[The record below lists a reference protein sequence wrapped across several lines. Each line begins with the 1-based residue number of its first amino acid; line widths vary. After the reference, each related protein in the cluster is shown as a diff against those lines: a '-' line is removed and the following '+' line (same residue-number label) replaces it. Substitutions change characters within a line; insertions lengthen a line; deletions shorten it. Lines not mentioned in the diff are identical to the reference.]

1 MLTET
6 KKITENAPAKSSSKS
21 SKSLAA
27 KKVKK
32 VLIFCAVAVFFF
44 ILILLV
50 TNKKTVEQKSEILPV
65 VVIQKPVRQ
74 NLVESI
80 SISGYIEA
88 KSMIPV
94 VPFVSGTI
102 TEYPVSVGDY
112 VEKNQLLAKIDDK
125 PFRQQMIQAEAAYFA
140 AKSTYD
146 RVESLYKAGATTQQN
161 YDTTRAQY
169 DANKAQY
176 DLAKLQLGY
185 TEVCSPI
192 SGTVLVADQAVGDI
206 GNQQSPVAIVADL
219 NNLVVRLKVPEKYF
233 DLFVSEKENL
243 SVKITRPAEKN
254 LFEDAVSPAI
264 IENIAPYV
272 SPQNKTFEVVCRLTQ
287 NSERFKPGMFV
298 KVQIAYKTYENVPV
312 IPLNAKKMDGSFYL
326 YDEESQTEHF
336 QMPDEKTSISSVND
350 GINFIVDEQ
359 FADSYFV
366 IDGQNFVFDG
376 QKVRLFDEAL
386 KEHNLE

>member
-1 MLTET
+1 MNL

-21 SKSLAA
+21 SKSLAV

-50 TNKKTVEQKSEILPV
+50 TNKKKDEQKAETLPV

-312 IPLNAKKMDGSFYL
+312 IPLNAKKMDGSFYI
-326 YDEESQTEHF
+326 YDEESQTVHF
-336 QMPDEKTSISSVND
+336 QMPDKQTSISSVND

>member
-1 MLTET
+1 MNL
-6 KKITENAPAKSSSKS
+6 KKITENALAKSSSKS
-21 SKSLAA
+21 SKSLAV

-50 TNKKTVEQKSEILPV
+50 TNKKTVEQKVETLPV

-312 IPLNAKKMDGSFYL
+312 IPLNAKKMDGSFYI
-326 YDEESQTEHF
+326 YDEESQTVHF
-336 QMPDEKTSISSVND
+336 QMPDKQTSISSVND

>member
-1 MLTET
+1 MNL

-50 TNKKTVEQKSEILPV
+50 TNKKTVEQKVETLPV
-65 VVIQKPVRQ
+65 VVTQKPVRQ

-312 IPLNAKKMDGSFYL
+312 IPLNAKKMDGSFYI
-326 YDEESQTEHF
+326 YDEESQTVHF

>member
-1 MLTET
+1 MNL

-21 SKSLAA
+21 SKSLAV

-50 TNKKTVEQKSEILPV
+50 TNKKKDEQKVETLPV

-298 KVQIAYKTYENVPV
+298 KVRIAYKTYENVPV
-312 IPLNAKKMDGSFYL
+312 IPLNAKKMDGSFYI
-326 YDEESQTEHF
+326 YDEESQTVHF

>member
-1 MLTET
+1 MNL

-50 TNKKTVEQKSEILPV
+50 TNKKTVEQKTEILPV
-65 VVIQKPVRQ
+65 VVTQKPVRQ

-272 SPQNKTFEVVCRLTQ
+272 SPQNKTFEVVCRKTK
-287 NSERFKPGMFV
+287 NRERLKQGTFV
-298 KVQIAYKTYENVPV
+298 KVQIK
-312 IPLNAKKMDGSFYL
+312 
-326 YDEESQTEHF
+326 
-336 QMPDEKTSISSVND
+336 
-350 GINFIVDEQ
+350 
-359 FADSYFV
+359 
-366 IDGQNFVFDG
+366 
-376 QKVRLFDEAL
+376 
-386 KEHNLE
+386 

>member
-1 MLTET
+1 MNL

-21 SKSLAA
+21 SKSLAV
-27 KKVKK
+27 KKIKK

-50 TNKKTVEQKSEILPV
+50 TNKKKDEQKVETLPV
-65 VVIQKPVRQ
+65 VVTQKPVRQ

-326 YDEESQTEHF
+326 YDEESQTVHF

>member
-1 MLTET
+1 MNL
-6 KKITENAPAKSSSKS
+6 KKITENAPVKSSSKS

-50 TNKKTVEQKSEILPV
+50 TNKKTVEQKVETLPV

-326 YDEESQTEHF
+326 YDEESQTVHF
-336 QMPDEKTSISSVND
+336 QMPDKQTSISSVND

>member
-1 MLTET
+1 MNL
-6 KKITENAPAKSSSKS
+6 KKITENAPVKSSSKS

-50 TNKKTVEQKSEILPV
+50 TNKKKDEQKVETLPV
-65 VVIQKPVRQ
+65 VVTQKPVRQ

-312 IPLNAKKMDGSFYL
+312 IPLNAKKMDGSFYI
-326 YDEESQTEHF
+326 YDEESQTVHF

>member
-1 MLTET
+1 M
-6 KKITENAPAKSSSKS
+6 TENVPAKSSKTSKS
-21 SKSLAA
+21 SRFPAS

-32 VLIFCAVAVFFF
+32 ILLFCAVAVFFI

-50 TNKKTVEQKSEILPV
+50 TNKKTVEQKAEILPV

-112 VEKNQLLAKIDDK
+112 VVKDQLLAKIDDK

-192 SGTVLVADQAVGDI
+192 SGIVLVADQAVGDI

-219 NNLVVRLKVPEKYF
+219 NNLVLRLKVPEKYF

-254 LFEDAVSPAI
+254 LFEAERLKTRVTYD
-264 IENIAPYV
+264 APYV

-326 YDEESQTEHF
+326 YDEETQTVHF
-336 QMPDEKTSISSVND
+336 HMPDEQSVSFIND
-350 GINFIVDEQ
+350 GKNFIVDEN

-366 IDGQNFVFDG
+366 VDGQNFVFDG

-386 KEHNLE
+386 KDYDLE

>member
-1 MLTET
+1 MNL

-21 SKSLAA
+21 SKSLAV

-32 VLIFCAVAVFFF
+32 ILIFCAVAVFFF

-50 TNKKTVEQKSEILPV
+50 TNKKKDEQKIETLPI

-312 IPLNAKKMDGSFYL
+312 IPLNAKKMDGSFYI
-326 YDEESQTEHF
+326 YDEESQTVHF

-350 GINFIVDEQ
+350 GINFIVDEK

>member
-1 MLTET
+1 MNL

-21 SKSLAA
+21 SKSLAV
-27 KKVKK
+27 KKIKK

-50 TNKKTVEQKSEILPV
+50 TNKKKDEQKVETLPV
-65 VVIQKPVRQ
+65 VVTQKPVRQ

-326 YDEESQTEHF
+326 YDEESQTVHF

-350 GINFIVDEQ
+350 GINFIVDEK

>member
-1 MLTET
+1 MNL

-21 SKSLAA
+21 SKSLAV

-50 TNKKTVEQKSEILPV
+50 TNKKKDEQKTEILPV

-312 IPLNAKKMDGSFYL
+312 IPLNAKKMDGSFYI
-326 YDEESQTEHF
+326 YDEESQTVHF

>member
-1 MLTET
+1 MNL
-6 KKITENAPAKSSSKS
+6 KKITENTPAKSSSKS
-21 SKSLAA
+21 SKSLAV

-50 TNKKTVEQKSEILPV
+50 TNKKKDEQKVETLPV

-206 GNQQSPVAIVADL
+206 GNQQSPIAIVADL

-326 YDEESQTEHF
+326 YDEESQTVHF

>member
-1 MLTET
+1 MNL

-21 SKSLAA
+21 SKSLAV

-50 TNKKTVEQKSEILPV
+50 TNKKKDEQKVETLPV
-65 VVIQKPVRQ
+65 VVTQKPVRQ

-243 SVKITRPAEKN
+243 SVKITHPAEKN

-326 YDEESQTEHF
+326 YDEENQTVHF

>member
-1 MLTET
+1 MNL

-21 SKSLAA
+21 SKSLAV

-50 TNKKTVEQKSEILPV
+50 TNKKKDEQKVETLPV

-102 TEYPVSVGDY
+102 TEYPVSVGEY

-312 IPLNAKKMDGSFYL
+312 IPLNAKKMDGSFYI
-326 YDEESQTEHF
+326 YDEENQTVHF
-336 QMPDEKTSISSVND
+336 QMPDKQTSISSVND

>member
-1 MLTET
+1 MNL

-21 SKSLAA
+21 SKSLAV

-50 TNKKTVEQKSEILPV
+50 TNKKKDEQKVETLPV

-298 KVQIAYKTYENVPV
+298 KVQIAYKTYENVSV

-326 YDEESQTEHF
+326 YDEESQTVHF
-336 QMPDEKTSISSVND
+336 QMPDEKTSISSIND

>member
-1 MLTET
+1 MNL

-50 TNKKTVEQKSEILPV
+50 TNKKKDEQKIETLPV

-312 IPLNAKKMDGSFYL
+312 IPLNAKKMDGSFYI
-326 YDEESQTEHF
+326 YDEESQTVHF
-336 QMPDEKTSISSVND
+336 QMPDKQTSISSVND

-386 KEHNLE
+386 KDHNLE

>member
-1 MLTET
+1 MNL

-21 SKSLAA
+21 SKSLAV

-50 TNKKTVEQKSEILPV
+50 TNKKTVEQKVETLPV
-65 VVIQKPVRQ
+65 VVTQKPVRQ

-102 TEYPVSVGDY
+102 TEYSVSVGDY

-312 IPLNAKKMDGSFYL
+312 IPLNAKKMDGSFYI
-326 YDEESQTEHF
+326 YDEESQTVHF

>member
-1 MLTET
+1 MNL

-21 SKSLAA
+21 SKSLAV

-32 VLIFCAVAVFFF
+32 ILIFCAVAVFFF

-50 TNKKTVEQKSEILPV
+50 TNRKKDEQKIETLPV

-312 IPLNAKKMDGSFYL
+312 IPLNAKKMDGSFYI
-326 YDEESQTEHF
+326 YDEESQTVHF

>member
-1 MLTET
+1 MNL
-6 KKITENAPAKSSSKS
+6 KKITENAPAKSSSKA
-21 SKSLAA
+21 SKSLAV

-65 VVIQKPVRQ
+65 VVTQKPVRQ

-326 YDEESQTEHF
+326 YDEESQTVHF
-336 QMPDEKTSISSVND
+336 QMPDKQTSISSVND

>member
-1 MLTET
+1 MNL

-21 SKSLAA
+21 SKSLAV

-50 TNKKTVEQKSEILPV
+50 TNKKKDEQKVETLPV
-65 VVIQKPVRQ
+65 VVTQKPVRQ

-161 YDTTRAQY
+161 YETTRAQY

-326 YDEESQTEHF
+326 YDEENQTVHF
-336 QMPDEKTSISSVND
+336 YMPDEKTSISSVND
-350 GINFIVDEQ
+350 GINFIVDEK

>member
-1 MLTET
+1 MNL

-21 SKSLAA
+21 SKSLAV

-32 VLIFCAVAVFFF
+32 ILIFCAVAVFFF

-50 TNKKTVEQKSEILPV
+50 TNRKKDEQKIETLPV

-312 IPLNAKKMDGSFYL
+312 IPLNAKKMDGSFYI
-326 YDEESQTEHF
+326 YDEESQTVHF

-386 KEHNLE
+386 KDHNLE

>member
-1 MLTET
+1 MNL
-6 KKITENAPAKSSSKS
+6 KKITENATAKSSSKS
-21 SKSLAA
+21 AKSLAV

-50 TNKKTVEQKSEILPV
+50 TNKKTVEQKVATLPV

-233 DLFVSEKENL
+233 DLFVSEKGNL

-312 IPLNAKKMDGSFYL
+312 IPLNAKKMDGSFYI
-326 YDEESQTEHF
+326 YDEESQTVHF

-376 QKVRLFDEAL
+376 QKVRLFNEAL

>member
-1 MLTET
+1 MNL

-50 TNKKTVEQKSEILPV
+50 TNKKTVEQKAETLPV
-65 VVIQKPVRQ
+65 VVTQKPVRQ

-312 IPLNAKKMDGSFYL
+312 ISLNAKKMDGSFYL
-326 YDEESQTEHF
+326 YDEDSQTVHF

>member
-1 MLTET
+1 MNL

-65 VVIQKPVRQ
+65 VVTQKPVRQ

-312 IPLNAKKMDGSFYL
+312 IPLNAKKMDGSFYI
-326 YDEESQTEHF
+326 YDEESQTVHF

>member
-1 MLTET
+1 MNL

-32 VLIFCAVAVFFF
+32 ILIFCAVAVFFF

-50 TNKKTVEQKSEILPV
+50 TNKKKDEQKVETLPV

-312 IPLNAKKMDGSFYL
+312 IPLNAKKMDGSFYI
-326 YDEESQTEHF
+326 YDEESQTVHF
-336 QMPDEKTSISSVND
+336 QMPDKQKSISSVND
-350 GINFIVDEQ
+350 GINFIVDEK

>member
-1 MLTET
+1 MNL

-50 TNKKTVEQKSEILPV
+50 TNKKTVEQKVETLPV

-272 SPQNKTFEVVCRLTQ
+272 SPQNKIFEVVCRLTQ

-326 YDEESQTEHF
+326 YDEESQTVHF
-336 QMPDEKTSISSVND
+336 QMPDERTSISSVND

>member
-1 MLTET
+1 MNL
-6 KKITENAPAKSSSKS
+6 KKITEDAPVKSSSKS

-50 TNKKTVEQKSEILPV
+50 TNKKTVEQKAETLPV
-65 VVIQKPVRQ
+65 VVTQKPVRQ

-312 IPLNAKKMDGSFYL
+312 IPLNAKKMDGSFYI
-326 YDEESQTEHF
+326 YDEESQTVHF

>member
-1 MLTET
+1 MNL
-6 KKITENAPAKSSSKS
+6 KKITENAPVKSSSKS

-50 TNKKTVEQKSEILPV
+50 TNKKKDEQKVETLPV

-326 YDEESQTEHF
+326 YDEDSQTVHF

>member
-1 MLTET
+1 MNL

-21 SKSLAA
+21 SKSLAV

-50 TNKKTVEQKSEILPV
+50 TNKKKDEQKIETLPV

-312 IPLNAKKMDGSFYL
+312 IPLNAKKMDGSFYI
-326 YDEESQTEHF
+326 YDEESQTVHF

>member
-1 MLTET
+1 MNL

-21 SKSLAA
+21 SKSLAV

-50 TNKKTVEQKSEILPV
+50 TNKKTVEQKVETLPV

-287 NSERFKPGMFV
+287 NS
-298 KVQIAYKTYENVPV
+298 
-312 IPLNAKKMDGSFYL
+312 
-326 YDEESQTEHF
+326 
-336 QMPDEKTSISSVND
+336 
-350 GINFIVDEQ
+350 
-359 FADSYFV
+359 
-366 IDGQNFVFDG
+366 
-376 QKVRLFDEAL
+376 
-386 KEHNLE
+386 

>member
-1 MLTET
+1 MNL
-6 KKITENAPAKSSSKS
+6 KKITENAPVKSSSKS
-21 SKSLAA
+21 SKSLAV

-50 TNKKTVEQKSEILPV
+50 TNKKKDEQKVETLPV
-65 VVIQKPVRQ
+65 VVTQKPVRQ

-312 IPLNAKKMDGSFYL
+312 IPLNAKKMDGSFYI
-326 YDEESQTEHF
+326 YDEESQTVHF

-350 GINFIVDEQ
+350 GINFIVDEK

>member
-1 MLTET
+1 MNL

-21 SKSLAA
+21 SKSLAV

-50 TNKKTVEQKSEILPV
+50 TNKKKDEQKAETLPV

-125 PFRQQMIQAEAAYFA
+125 PFRQQLIQAEAAYFA

-326 YDEESQTEHF
+326 YDEESQTVHF
-336 QMPDEKTSISSVND
+336 YMPDEKTSISSVND

>member
-1 MLTET
+1 MNL

-21 SKSLAA
+21 SKSLAV

-50 TNKKTVEQKSEILPV
+50 TNKKKDEQKVETLPV

-146 RVESLYKAGATTQQN
+146 RVESLYKAGGTTQQN

-312 IPLNAKKMDGSFYL
+312 IPLNAKKMDGSFYI
-326 YDEESQTEHF
+326 YDEETQTVHF
-336 QMPDEKTSISSVND
+336 YMPDEKTSISFVND
-350 GINFIVDEQ
+350 GTNFIVDEQ

>member
-1 MLTET
+1 MNL
-6 KKITENAPAKSSSKS
+6 KKITENAPVKSSSKS
-21 SKSLAA
+21 AKSLAA

-50 TNKKTVEQKSEILPV
+50 TNKKKDEQKVETLPV
-65 VVIQKPVRQ
+65 VVTQKPVRQ

-206 GNQQSPVAIVADL
+206 GNQQSPVVIVADL

-326 YDEESQTEHF
+326 YDEESQTVHF

>member
-1 MLTET
+1 MNL

-21 SKSLAA
+21 SKSLAV

-50 TNKKTVEQKSEILPV
+50 TNKKKDEQKVETLPV
-65 VVIQKPVRQ
+65 VVTQKPVRQ

-312 IPLNAKKMDGSFYL
+312 IPLNAKKMDGSFYI
-326 YDEESQTEHF
+326 YDEENQTVHF

>member
-1 MLTET
+1 MNL
-6 KKITENAPAKSSSKS
+6 KKITEDAPVKSSSKS
-21 SKSLAA
+21 SKSLAV

-50 TNKKTVEQKSEILPV
+50 TNKKKDEQKVETLPV
-65 VVIQKPVRQ
+65 VVTQKPVRQ

-326 YDEESQTEHF
+326 YDEESQTVHF